1 MSDERSPRL
10 LVAVHEDDLFD
21 RVERR
26 LRSTLD
32 ADIARW
38 NAGVVD
44 SFDCVVVADDLPD
57 ADLGAVV
64 AAAGD
69 VPVVALLRPDGDHSA
84 ESVLAAGAADVV
96 LVTETNLFERLGR
109 RVASVLAWRED
120 RAAAER
126 RVTEDLKERAMDEA
140 PVGITIADASL
151 PDDPLVYVNDAFES
165 LTGYDES
172 EALGRNCRYLQGPG
186 TDAEPVAELRR
197 AVDAEESA

>member
-38 NAGVVD
+38 NAGVDATVVD

-57 ADLGAVV
+57 ADPGAVV

-96 LVTETNLFERLGR
+96 LVTETNLFARLGR
-109 RVASVLAWRED
+109 RVASVLSWREA
-120 RAAAER
+120 RAAA
-126 RVTEDLKERAMDEA
+126 
-140 PVGITIADASL
+140 G
-151 PDDPLVYVNDAFES
+151 
-165 LTGYDES
+165 
-172 EALGRNCRYLQGPG
+172 
-186 TDAEPVAELRR
+186 
-197 AVDAEESA
+197 